1 MRGRAFFIEISMST
15 ALHTSALSLPLL
27 ARGKVRDNYAV
38 GDDRILMVASD
49 RLSAFDVIMGE
60 PIPGK
65 GALLT
70 KMALFWFDKLGPK
83 GANICPIHL
92 TGEAPE
98 SAVLPHEVAQVTGRS
113 MLVKRLQPIPVE
125 AVVRG
130 YLAGSGWKEY
140 QESQSVCGVALPAG
154 LKNAS
159 KLPEPIYTP
168 AAKAAVGDHDENIT
182 FEKTVEMI
190 GLDLATRIRDISIAI
205 YKTAAEYALTKG
217 IIIADTKFEFGL
229 DKDGTLTLM
238 DEVLTPDSS
247 RYWPVESYVEG
258 SNPPSYDKQFVR
270 DWLEQAVVDGRIWNK
285 TPPAPR
291 VPDEVIVKT
300 AAKYQEAL
308 QRLTA

>member
-1 MRGRAFFIEISMST
+1 MT
-15 ALHTSALSLPLL
+15 TVHTSSIHSLPLL

-38 GDDRILMVASD
+38 GKDRILMVASD

-65 GALLT
+65 GILLT
-70 KMALFWFDKLGPK
+70 QMALFWFERLGH
-83 GANICPIHL
+83 ICPNHL
-92 TGEAPE
+92 TGDAPE
-98 SAVLPHEVAQVTGRS
+98 SVVQPDEIAQVAGRS

-140 QESQSVCGVALPAG
+140 QENSAVCGVVLPAG
-154 LKNAS
+154 LQNAS
-159 KLPEPIYTP
+159 KLPVPIYTP

-182 FEKTVEMI
+182 FDKTVEMI
-190 GLDLATRIRDISIAI
+190 GLDLATRIRDLSIQI
-205 YKTAAEYALTKG
+205 YSAAAEIALAKG
-217 IIIADTKFEFGL
+217 VIIADTKFEFGL
-229 DKDGTLTLM
+229 DPDGTLVLM

-247 RYWPVESYVEG
+247 RFWPVEGYVEG
-258 SNPPSYDKQFVR
+258 TNPPSYDKQFVR
-270 DWLEQAVVDGRIWNK
+270 DWLEQVQIDGKPWNK

-291 VPDEVIVKT
+291 VPQEVIAKT

>member
-1 MRGRAFFIEISMST
+1 MT
-15 ALHTSALSLPLL
+15 TVHTSSIHSLPLL

-38 GDDRILMVASD
+38 GTDRILMVASD

-65 GALLT
+65 GILLT
-70 KMALFWFDKLGPK
+70 QMALFWFERLGH
-83 GANICPIHL
+83 ICPNHL
-92 TGEAPE
+92 TGDAPE
-98 SAVLPHEVAQVTGRS
+98 SVVQPDEIAQVTGRS
-113 MLVKRLQPIPVE
+113 MLVKRLKPIPVE

-140 QESQSVCGVALPAG
+140 QENSAVCGVVLPAG
-154 LKNAS
+154 LQNAS
-159 KLPEPIYTP
+159 KLPVPIYTP

-190 GLDLATRIRDISIAI
+190 GLDLATRIRDLSIQI
-205 YKTAAEYALTKG
+205 YSAAAEIALAKG
-217 IIIADTKFEFGL
+217 VIIADTKFEFGL
-229 DKDGTLTLM
+229 DSDGTLVLM

-247 RYWPVESYVEG
+247 RFWPVEGYVEG
-258 SNPPSYDKQFVR
+258 TNPPSYDKQFVR
-270 DWLEQAVVDGRIWNK
+270 DWLEQVQIDGKPWNK

-291 VPDEVIVKT
+291 VPQEVIAKT